1 MKILGFDKKEGI
13 WVIVVL
19 VVLGFAIYFNL
30 QVSLR
35 RGRDIQR
42 KNDMESIEKALLA
55 YFTDNSSFPPSFE
68 GKMVACLG
76 GYDGNKIPQARACDW
91 FTDPLTNIWSGT
103 TYLPNI
109 PTDPNH
115 NEGARYYYV
124 SNGRYFQLY
133 TALEGKDED
142 EYTEAIARKNIMCG
156 NVLCN
161 YGRSSFGAPLDKSI
175 EEYENELR
183 MQGKK

>member
-1 MKILGFDKKEGI
+1 MKILGFDKKESI
-13 WVIVVL
+13 WVVAVL
-19 VVLGFAIYFNL
+19 LVLSTAIYFNL

-42 KNDMESIEKALLA
+42 KNDMETLEKALLA
-55 YFTDNSSFPPSFE
+55 YFTDTSSFPPSFE
-68 GKMVACLG
+68 GKMVACFK
-76 GYDGNKIPQARACDW
+76 GYDENNVPQAAPCDW
-91 FTDPLTNIWSGT
+91 FRDPFPNIFSGA
-103 TYLPNI
+103 TYLSNI

-115 NEGARYYYV
+115 NDGARYYYI

-156 NVLCN
+156 NVVCN

-183 MQGKK
+183 EQGKI